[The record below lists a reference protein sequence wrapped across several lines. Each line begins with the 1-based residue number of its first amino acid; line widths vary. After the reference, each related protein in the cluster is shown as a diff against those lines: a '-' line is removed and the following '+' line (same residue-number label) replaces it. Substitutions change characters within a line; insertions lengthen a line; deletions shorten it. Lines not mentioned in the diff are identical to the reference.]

1 MASGGGR
8 RDDMAALEESQ
19 GRTRD
24 QRSVFERYQD
34 AAAEVGELDSV
45 LFSVEVTADG
55 RPTDIEREEA
65 EDVVIE
71 QITSPFDP
79 EHIDIDTRTTTVDL
93 MLSRLRNEMIDLAP
107 DFQRKAGIW
116 TDGKQSRLIESLL
129 LRIPIPSFYAAEK
142 KDGSWAIV
150 DGIQRLTSIAR
161 FVEPETVGAD
171 PLKLTGLEYLRNFEG
186 AGFANLSGKL
196 QIRLRETEV
205 VVHVIRR
212 GTPEPVMFNVF
223 ARINTGGEPLTRQEI
238 RHALISGRART
249 LLAELAGTDE
259 FRRATGYSVV
269 GDRMADREM
278 VLRFLAFRMT
288 SPHAYKP
295 GDFDAFL
302 AEAMHQ
308 VNRLDRAEEDRLRT
322 EFLTAMLA
330 AEKIFGHH
338 AFRKYRRNQQR
349 KSPINKALFEAVS
362 VNLAGLGDGDRQVL
376 RQIDVLD
383 AFAELME
390 DAEFERAISV
400 GTGDARKVRKRF
412 DAVKELFEGALDGER
427 SGTEQ

>member
-1 MASGGGR
+1 M
-8 RDDMAALEESQ
+8 
-19 GRTRD
+19 
-24 QRSVFERYQD
+24 FERYQD
-34 AAAEVGELDSV
+34 AATDAGELESP
-45 LFSVEVTADG
+45 LFSVEVTTDG

-93 MLSRLRNEMIDLAP
+93 LLSRLRNEMIDLAP

-161 FVEPETVGAD
+161 FVEPEAVGAD

-186 AGFANLSGKL
+186 TGFANLSGKL

-249 LLAELAGTDE
+249 LLAELAETEE
-259 FRRATGYSVV
+259 FRRATGHSVV

-308 VNRLDRAEEDRLRT
+308 VNRLDSAEENRLRT

-330 AEKIFGHH
+330 AEEIFGHH

-349 KSPINKALFEAVS
+349 KSPINKALFEAVA
-362 VNLAGLGDGDRQVL
+362 VNLASLGDDDREAL
-376 RQIDVLD
+376 RQTDVLD

-390 DAEFERAISV
+390 DVEFERAISV

-412 DAVKELFEGALDGER
+412 DAVKELLETALGQGR
-427 SGTEQ
+427 SGAGQ

>member
-1 MASGGGR
+1 MAT
-8 RDDMAALEESQ
+8 LEESQ

-24 QRSVFERYQD
+24 QRSVYERYQD
-34 AAAEVGELDSV
+34 AAAEAGELDTP

-55 RPTDIEREEA
+55 RPTDVEREEA
-65 EDVVIE
+65 DDEVIE
-71 QITSPFDP
+71 DITSPFDP

-93 MLSRLRNEMIDLAP
+93 LLSRLRNEMIDLAP

-161 FVEPETVGAD
+161 FVEPRTVGAD
-171 PLKLTGLEYLRNFEG
+171 PLKLTGLEYLRNFDE
-186 AGFANLSGKL
+186 ASFADLSGKL

-238 RHALISGRART
+238 RHALIPGRART
-249 LLAELAGTDE
+249 LLAELAETEE

-308 VNRLDRAEEDRLRT
+308 VNRLDSADEDRLRT
-322 EFLTAMLA
+322 EFVTAMLA
-330 AEKIFGHH
+330 AEEIFGHH
-338 AFRKYRRNQQR
+338 AFRKYRRSQQR
-349 KSPINKALFEAVS
+349 KSPINKALFEAVA
-362 VNLAGLGDGDRQVL
+362 VNLASLDDDDRDVL
-376 RQIDVLD
+376 RQTDVLD

-390 DAEFERAISV
+390 DPEFERAISV

-412 DAVKELFEGALDGER
+412 DAVKELFENALDEAR
-427 SGTEQ
+427 RDPAL

>member
-1 MASGGGR
+1 
-8 RDDMAALEESQ
+8 MAALEESQ
-19 GRTRD
+19 GRTRG

-34 AAAEVGELDSV
+34 AAADPGELESS
-45 LFSVEVTADG
+45 LFSVEVTGDG
-55 RPTDIEREEA
+55 RPTDVEREET
-65 EDVVIE
+65 DGGVIE
-71 QITSPFDP
+71 DITSPFDP

-93 MLSRLRNEMIDLAP
+93 LLSRLRNGMIDLAP

-129 LRIPIPSFYAAEK
+129 LRIPIPSFYAAEN

-161 FVEPETVGAD
+161 FVEPQTVGVD
-171 PLKLTGLEYLRNFEG
+171 PLKLTGLEYLRNFDG
-186 AGFANLSGKL
+186 AGFEDLSGKL

-238 RHALISGRART
+238 RHALIPGRART
-249 LLAELAGTDE
+249 LLAELAETEE

-288 SPHAYKP
+288 SPHAYRS

-308 VNRLDRAEEDRLRT
+308 VNRLDRPDEDRLRT
-322 EFLTAMLA
+322 EFVTAMLA
-330 AEKIFGHH
+330 AKEIFGPH

-349 KSPINKALFEAVS
+349 KSPINKALFEAIA
-362 VNLAGLGDGDRQVL
+362 VNLASFDDDEREVL
-376 RQIDVLD
+376 READTLG

-400 GTGDARKVRKRF
+400 GTGDARKVRMRF
-412 DAVKELFEGALDGER
+412 DAIKELFENVLDETGKDA
-427 SGTEQ
+427 EQ

>member
-1 MASGGGR
+1 M
-8 RDDMAALEESQ
+8 
-19 GRTRD
+19 
-24 QRSVFERYQD
+24 FERYQD
-34 AAAEVGELDSV
+34 AAADAGEVESP
-45 LFSVEVTADG
+45 LFSVEVTTDG
-55 RPTDIEREEA
+55 RPTDIEREET

-93 MLSRLRNEMIDLAP
+93 LLSRLRNEMIDLAP

-161 FVEPETVGAD
+161 FVEPEAVGAD
-171 PLKLTGLEYLRNFEG
+171 PLKLTGLEYLRNFEDT
-186 AGFANLSGKL
+186 GFANLSGKL

-249 LLAELAGTDE
+249 LLAELAETEE

-308 VNRLDRAEEDRLRT
+308 VNRLDSAEENRLRT
-322 EFLTAMLA
+322 EFLTAMVA
-330 AEKIFGHH
+330 AEEIFGHH

-349 KSPINKALFEAVS
+349 KSPINKALFETVA
-362 VNLAGLGDGDRQVL
+362 VNLASLGDDDREAL
-376 RQIDVLD
+376 RQTDVLD
-383 AFAELME
+383 AFADLME
-390 DAEFERAISV
+390 DVEFERAISV

-412 DAVKELFEGALDGER
+412 DAVKELLENVLREGR
-427 SGTEQ
+427 SGAGQ

>member
-1 MASGGGR
+1 
-8 RDDMAALEESQ
+8 MAALEESQ

-34 AAAEVGELDSV
+34 AAADAGELESS

-55 RPTDIEREEA
+55 RPTDIEREET
-65 EDVVIE
+65 EGGVIE
-71 QITSPFDP
+71 DITSPFDP

-93 MLSRLRNEMIDLAP
+93 LLSRLRNEMIDLAP

-129 LRIPIPSFYAAEK
+129 LRIPIPSFYAAEN

-161 FVEPETVGAD
+161 FVEPQTVGAD
-171 PLKLTGLEYLRNFEG
+171 PLELTGLEYLRNFDG
-186 AGFANLSGKL
+186 AGFADLSGKL

-238 RHALISGRART
+238 RHALIPGRART
-249 LLAELAGTDE
+249 LLAELAETEE
-259 FRRATGYSVV
+259 FRRATGHSVV

-288 SPHAYKP
+288 SPHAYRP

-308 VNRLDRAEEDRLRT
+308 VNRLDSAEEDRLRT
-322 EFLTAMLA
+322 EFVTAMLA
-330 AEKIFGHH
+330 AEEIFGHH

-349 KSPINKALFEAVS
+349 KSPINKALFEAIA
-362 VNLAGLGDGDRQVL
+362 VNLASLDDDDRDVL
-376 RQIDVLD
+376 RQTDVLD

-412 DAVKELFEGALDGER
+412 DAVQELFGNALDETR
-427 SGTEQ
+427 RDPAL

>member
-1 MASGGGR
+1 M
-8 RDDMAALEESQ
+8 
-19 GRTRD
+19 
-24 QRSVFERYQD
+24 FERYQD
-34 AAAEVGELDSV
+34 AAADAGELDSS

-93 MLSRLRNEMIDLAP
+93 LLSRLRNEMIDLAP

-129 LRIPIPSFYAAEK
+129 LRIPIPSFYAAEN

-161 FVEPETVGAD
+161 FLEPQTVDAD
-171 PLKLTGLEYLRNFEG
+171 PLKLTGLEYLRNFDG
-186 AGFANLSGKL
+186 AGFADLSGKL

-238 RHALISGRART
+238 RHALIPGRART
-249 LLAELAGTDE
+249 LLAELAETTE
-259 FRRATGYSVV
+259 FRQATGYSVV

-308 VNRLDRAEEDRLRT
+308 VNRLDSVEEDRLRS
-322 EFLTAMLA
+322 EFITAMIA
-330 AEKIFGHH
+330 AREIFGHH

-349 KSPINKALFEAVS
+349 KSPINKALFEAVA
-362 VNLAGLGDGDRQVL
+362 VNLASLDDDDRETL

-383 AFAELME
+383 AFAELM
-390 DAEFERAISV
+390 DDVEFERAISV

-412 DAVKELFEGALDGER
+412 DAVKDLFEDALGEER
-427 SGTEQ
+427 SEVEQ

>member
-34 AAAEVGELDSV
+34 AAAEVGELDSA

-93 MLSRLRNEMIDLAP
+93 LLSRLRNEMIDLAP

-249 LLAELAGTDE
+249 LLAELAETEE

-308 VNRLDRAEEDRLRT
+308 VNRLDSVEEDRLRT

-362 VNLAGLGDGDRQVL
+362 VNLASLGDGDRQAL
-376 RQIDVLD
+376 RQVDVLD
-383 AFAELME
+383 AFAELMD

-412 DAVKELFEGALDGER
+412 DAVKELFEDALSRER

>member
-1 MASGGGR
+1 
-8 RDDMAALEESQ
+8 MAALEESQ

-34 AAAEVGELDSV
+34 AAADAGEIDSP
-45 LFSVEVTADG
+45 LFSVEVTTDG

-93 MLSRLRNEMIDLAP
+93 LLSRLRNEMIDLAP

-129 LRIPIPSFYAAEK
+129 LRIPIPSFYAAEN

-161 FVEPETVGAD
+161 FLEPQTVGAD
-171 PLKLTGLEYLRNFEG
+171 PLKLTGLEYLRNFDG
-186 AGFANLSGKL
+186 AGFADLSGKL

-238 RHALISGRART
+238 RHALIPGRARS
-249 LLAELAGTDE
+249 LLAELAETKE
-259 FRRATGYSVV
+259 FREATGFSVV

-288 SPHAYKP
+288 SPHAYRP

-308 VNRLDRAEEDRLRT
+308 VNRLDSAEEDRLRS
-322 EFLTAMLA
+322 EFITAMIA
-330 AEKIFGHH
+330 AREIFGPH

-349 KSPINKALFEAVS
+349 KSPINKALFETVA
-362 VNLAGLGDGDRQVL
+362 VNLAGLDDDDRETL
-376 RQIDVLD
+376 RQLDVLD

-390 DAEFERAISV
+390 DVEFERAISV

-412 DAVKELFEGALDGER
+412 DAVKELLEDALADER
-427 SGTEQ
+427 SEVER

>member
-1 MASGGGR
+1 
-8 RDDMAALEESQ
+8 MAALEESQ

-24 QRSVFERYQD
+24 QRSVYERYQD
-34 AAAEVGELDSV
+34 AAADAGELESP
-45 LFSVEVTADG
+45 LFSVEVTTDG

-93 MLSRLRNEMIDLAP
+93 LLSRLRNEMIDLAP

-161 FVEPETVGAD
+161 FVEPEAVGAD
-171 PLKLTGLEYLRNFEG
+171 PLKLTGLEYLRNFEDT
-186 AGFANLSGKL
+186 GFANLSGKL

-249 LLAELAGTDE
+249 LLAELAETEE

-308 VNRLDRAEEDRLRT
+308 VNRLDSAEENRLRT

-330 AEKIFGHH
+330 AEEIFGHH

-349 KSPINKALFEAVS
+349 KSPINKALFEAVA
-362 VNLAGLGDGDRQVL
+362 VNLASLGDDDREVL
-376 RQIDVLD
+376 RQTDVLD

-390 DAEFERAISV
+390 DVEFERAISV

-412 DAVKELFEGALDGER
+412 DAVKELLETALGR
-427 SGTEQ
+427 GRIGVVQ

>member
-1 MASGGGR
+1 
-8 RDDMAALEESQ
+8 MAALEESQ

-34 AAAEVGELDSV
+34 AAADAGELDSP

-55 RPTDIEREEA
+55 RPTDVEREEA
-65 EDVVIE
+65 EDEVFE

-93 MLSRLRNEMIDLAP
+93 LLSRLRNEMIDLAP

-129 LRIPIPSFYAAEK
+129 LRIPIPSFYAAEN

-161 FVEPETVGAD
+161 FLEPQTVGAD

-186 AGFANLSGKL
+186 AGFADLSGKL

-212 GTPEPVMFNVF
+212 GTPGPVMFNVF

-238 RHALISGRART
+238 RHALIPGRART
-249 LLAELAGTDE
+249 LLAELAETEE

-308 VNRLDRAEEDRLRT
+308 VNRLDSVDEDRLRT

-330 AEKIFGHH
+330 AQEIFGHH

-349 KSPINKALFEAVS
+349 KSPINKALFEVVA
-362 VNLAGLGDGDRQVL
+362 VNLASLSDDDRETL

-383 AFAELME
+383 TFTELME
-390 DAEFERAISV
+390 DVEFERAISV

-412 DAVKELFEGALDGER
+412 DAVKELFGNELSEARRD
-427 SGTEQ
+427 TEQ

>member
-1 MASGGGR
+1 MY
-8 RDDMAALEESQ
+8 
-19 GRTRD
+19 
-24 QRSVFERYQD
+24 ERYQD
-34 AAAEVGELDSV
+34 AAADAGEPESP
-45 LFSVEVTADG
+45 LFSVEVTTDG

-93 MLSRLRNEMIDLAP
+93 LLSRLRNEMIDLAP

-161 FVEPETVGAD
+161 FVEPEAVGAD
-171 PLKLTGLEYLRNFEG
+171 PLKLTGLEYLRNFEDT
-186 AGFANLSGKL
+186 GFANLSGKL

-249 LLAELAGTDE
+249 LLAELAETEE

-308 VNRLDRAEEDRLRT
+308 VNRLDSAEENRLRT

-330 AEKIFGHH
+330 AEEIFGHH

-349 KSPINKALFEAVS
+349 KSPINKALFEAVA
-362 VNLAGLGDGDRQVL
+362 VNLASLGDDDREVL
-376 RQIDVLD
+376 RQTDLLD

-390 DAEFERAISV
+390 DVEFERAISV

-412 DAVKELFEGALDGER
+412 DAVKDLLETALSRGRIGAG
-427 SGTEQ
+427 Q

>member
-1 MASGGGR
+1 
-8 RDDMAALEESQ
+8 MAAPEESQ

-34 AAAEVGELDSV
+34 AADAAELDSS

-65 EDVVIE
+65 EDAAIE

-93 MLSRLRNEMIDLAP
+93 LLSRLRNEMIDLAP

-129 LRIPIPSFYAAEK
+129 LRIPIPSFYAAEN

-161 FVEPETVGAD
+161 FLEPQTVGAD
-171 PLKLTGLEYLRNFEG
+171 PLKLTGLEYLRNFEQ
-186 AGFANLSGKL
+186 AGFADLSGKL

-238 RHALISGRART
+238 RHALIPGRART
-249 LLAELAGTDE
+249 LLAELATTKE
-259 FRRATGYSVV
+259 FREATGHSVV

-288 SPHAYKP
+288 SPQAYRS

-308 VNRLDRAEEDRLRT
+308 LNRLDGADEERLRT
-322 EFLTAMLA
+322 EFTTAMLA
-330 AEKIFGHH
+330 AKEIFGPH

-349 KSPINKALFEAVS
+349 KSPINKALFEAVA
-362 VNLAGLGDGDRQVL
+362 VNLASIDNDDRETL
-376 RQIDVLD
+376 RRIDILD
-383 AFAELME
+383 AFADFME
-390 DAEFERAISV
+390 DVEFERAISV
-400 GTGDARKVRKRF
+400 GTGDVRKVRKRF
-412 DAVKELFEGALDGER
+412 DAVKELFEAAVGKRRDGV
-427 SGTEQ
+427 EQ

>member
-1 MASGGGR
+1 MV
-8 RDDMAALEESQ
+8 ALEESQ

-34 AAAEVGELDSV
+34 AAADAGELESPS
-45 LFSVEVTADG
+45 FTVEVTTDG

-93 MLSRLRNEMIDLAP
+93 LLSRLRNEMIDLAP

-161 FVEPETVGAD
+161 FVEPEAVGAD

-186 AGFANLSGKL
+186 TGFANLSGKL

-249 LLAELAGTDE
+249 LLAELAETEE

-308 VNRLDRAEEDRLRT
+308 VNRLDGAEENRLRT
-322 EFLTAMLA
+322 EFLKAMLA
-330 AEKIFGHH
+330 AEEVFGPH

-349 KSPINKALFEAVS
+349 KSPINKALFEAVA
-362 VNLAGLGDGDRQVL
+362 VNLASLGDDEREVL
-376 RQIDVLD
+376 GQTDVLD

-390 DAEFERAISV
+390 DVEFERAISV

-412 DAVKELFEGALDGER
+412 DAVKELLETALSEGR
-427 SGTEQ
+427 SRAGQ

>member
-1 MASGGGR
+1 
-8 RDDMAALEESQ
+8 MAALEESQ

-34 AAAEVGELDSV
+34 AAADAGELESS

-65 EDVVIE
+65 EDGVIE
-71 QITSPFDP
+71 DITSPFDP

-93 MLSRLRNEMIDLAP
+93 LLSRLRNEMIDLAP

-161 FVEPETVGAD
+161 FVEPQTVGAD
-171 PLKLTGLEYLRNFEG
+171 PLKLTGLEYLRNFDE
-186 AGFANLSGKL
+186 ASFADLSGKL

-238 RHALISGRART
+238 RHALIPGRART
-249 LLAELAGTDE
+249 LLAELAETEE

-308 VNRLDRAEEDRLRT
+308 VNRLDSADEDRLRT
-322 EFLTAMLA
+322 EFVTAMLA
-330 AEKIFGHH
+330 AEEIFGHH

-349 KSPINKALFEAVS
+349 KSPINKALFEAIA
-362 VNLAGLGDGDRQVL
+362 VNLASLDDDDRDVL
-376 RQIDVLD
+376 RQTDVLD

-390 DAEFERAISV
+390 DPEFERAISV

-412 DAVKELFEGALDGER
+412 DAVKELFGNALDEAR
-427 SGTEQ
+427 RDPAL

>member
-1 MASGGGR
+1 
-8 RDDMAALEESQ
+8 MAALEESQ

-34 AAAEVGELDSV
+34 AAADPGELDSS
-45 LFSVEVTADG
+45 LFSVEVTGDG
-55 RPTDIEREEA
+55 RPTDVEREET
-65 EDVVIE
+65 DGGVIE
-71 QITSPFDP
+71 DITSPFDP

-93 MLSRLRNEMIDLAP
+93 LLSRLRNGMIDLAP

-129 LRIPIPSFYAAEK
+129 LRIPIPSFYAAEN

-161 FVEPETVGAD
+161 FVEPQTVGVD
-171 PLKLTGLEYLRNFEG
+171 PLKLTGLEYLRNFDG
-186 AGFANLSGKL
+186 AGFEDLSGKL

-238 RHALISGRART
+238 RHALIPGRART
-249 LLAELAGTDE
+249 LLAELAETEE

-288 SPHAYKP
+288 SPHAYRS

-308 VNRLDRAEEDRLRT
+308 VNRLDRSDEDRLRT
-322 EFLTAMLA
+322 EFVTAMLA
-330 AEKIFGHH
+330 AKEIFGPH

-349 KSPINKALFEAVS
+349 KSPINKALFEAIA
-362 VNLAGLGDGDRQVL
+362 VNLASFDDDEREVL
-376 RQIDVLD
+376 READTLG

-400 GTGDARKVRKRF
+400 GTGDARKVRMRF
-412 DAVKELFEGALDGER
+412 DAIKELFENVLDETGEDA
-427 SGTEQ
+427 EQ

>member
-1 MASGGGR
+1 MV
-8 RDDMAALEESQ
+8 ALEESQ
-19 GRTRD
+19 GRTRG

-34 AAAEVGELDSV
+34 AAADAGELDSS

-65 EDVVIE
+65 EEEVIE

-93 MLSRLRNEMIDLAP
+93 LLSRLRNEMIDLAP

-161 FVEPETVGAD
+161 FLEPQTVGAD
-171 PLKLTGLEYLRNFEG
+171 PLQLTGLEYLRNFDE
-186 AGFANLSGKL
+186 AGFADLSGKL

-238 RHALISGRART
+238 RHALIPGRART
-249 LLAELAGTDE
+249 LLAELAETKE
-259 FRRATGYSVV
+259 FQQATGYSVV

-288 SPHAYKP
+288 SLHAYKP

-308 VNRLDRAEEDRLRT
+308 VNRLDSADEDRLRT
-322 EFLTAMLA
+322 EFVTAMLA
-330 AEKIFGHH
+330 AREIFGPH

-349 KSPINKALFEAVS
+349 KSPINKALFEAVA
-362 VNLAGLGDGDRQVL
+362 VNLASLGDNDREAL
-376 RQIDVLD
+376 RQADVLD

-412 DAVKELFEGALDGER
+412 DAVRELFENALSEARRD
-427 SGTEQ
+427 TEQ

>member
-1 MASGGGR
+1 MAT
-8 RDDMAALEESQ
+8 LEESQ

-24 QRSVFERYQD
+24 QRSVYERYQD
-34 AAAEVGELDSV
+34 AAAEAGELDTP

-65 EDVVIE
+65 EDEVIE
-71 QITSPFDP
+71 DITSPFDP

-93 MLSRLRNEMIDLAP
+93 LLSRLRNEMIDLAP

-161 FVEPETVGAD
+161 FVEPQTVGAD
-171 PLKLTGLEYLRNFEG
+171 PLKLTGLEYLRNFDE
-186 AGFANLSGKL
+186 ASFADLSGKL

-238 RHALISGRART
+238 RHALIPGRART
-249 LLAELAGTDE
+249 LLAELAETEE

-308 VNRLDRAEEDRLRT
+308 VNRLDSADEDRLRT
-322 EFLTAMLA
+322 EFVTAMLA
-330 AEKIFGHH
+330 AEDIFGHH

-349 KSPINKALFEAVS
+349 KSPINKALFEAIA
-362 VNLAGLGDGDRQVL
+362 VNLASLDDDDRDVL
-376 RQIDVLD
+376 RQTDVLD

-390 DAEFERAISV
+390 DPEFERAISV

-412 DAVKELFEGALDGER
+412 DAVKELFGNALDEAR
-427 SGTEQ
+427 RDPAL

>member
-1 MASGGGR
+1 
-8 RDDMAALEESQ
+8 MAALEESQ
-19 GRTRD
+19 GRNRD
-24 QRSVFERYQD
+24 QRSVYERYQD
-34 AAAEVGELDSV
+34 AAADAGELDTP

-65 EDVVIE
+65 EDEVIE
-71 QITSPFDP
+71 DITSPFDP

-93 MLSRLRNEMIDLAP
+93 LLSRLRNEMIDLAP

-161 FVEPETVGAD
+161 FVEPQTVGAD
-171 PLKLTGLEYLRNFEG
+171 PLKLTGLEYLRNFDE
-186 AGFANLSGKL
+186 ASFADLSGKL

-238 RHALISGRART
+238 RHALIPGRART
-249 LLAELAGTDE
+249 LLAELAETEE

-308 VNRLDRAEEDRLRT
+308 VNRLDSADEDRLRT
-322 EFLTAMLA
+322 EFVTAMLA
-330 AEKIFGHH
+330 AEEIFGSH
-338 AFRKYRRNQQR
+338 AFRKYRRSQQR
-349 KSPINKALFEAVS
+349 KSPINKALFETVA
-362 VNLAGLGDGDRQVL
+362 VNLASLDDDDRDVL
-376 RQIDVLD
+376 RQTDVLD

-390 DAEFERAISV
+390 DVEFERAISV

-412 DAVKELFEGALDGER
+412 DAVKELFEKALDEAR
-427 SGTEQ
+427 RDLAL

>member
-1 MASGGGR
+1 
-8 RDDMAALEESQ
+8 MAASEESQ

-34 AAAEVGELDSV
+34 AAADAGELESP
-45 LFSVEVTADG
+45 LFSVEVTTDG
-55 RPTDIEREEA
+55 RLTDIEREEA

-93 MLSRLRNEMIDLAP
+93 LLSRLRNEMIDLAP

-161 FVEPETVGAD
+161 FVEPEAVGAD

-249 LLAELAGTDE
+249 LLAELAETEE
-259 FRRATGYSVV
+259 FRRATGYTVV

-308 VNRLDRAEEDRLRT
+308 VNRLDSAEENRLRT

-330 AEKIFGHH
+330 AEEVFGPH

-349 KSPINKALFEAVS
+349 KSPINKALFEAVA
-362 VNLAGLGDGDRQVL
+362 VNLASLGDDEREVL
-376 RQIDVLD
+376 GQTDVLD

-390 DAEFERAISV
+390 DVEFERAISV

-412 DAVKELFEGALDGER
+412 DAVKELLETALSEGR